1 MNHAANSRQIS
12 DKEAVVSRKRK
23 LEKEKKTR
31 ASMILVF
38 FSYQCFALSVGL
50 TFTKKRTSDIL
61 QTVRIRKF
69 TISIDLTRVR

>member
-38 FSYQCFALSVGL
+38 FFQCFTLSVGL

-69 TISIDLTRVR
+69 TISIDLTRVK